1 MVVLMRILLLLLLL
15 AVSGWSAIGD
25 IVSVSIDTSGWFAFV
40 EIEGLDT
47 NGTYNLG
54 DSITL
59 KPDYAK
65 IQFTVSSEGYN
76 TSLVRAKHSRIVYG
90 TKQLRNVYPYHEDN
104 ADTLI
109 SGNVVCKVA
118 LSSAIFSRDSNI
130 TATIYE
136 SFYTQGIEHNNSA
149 TDLAVTNNS
158 NAEYPKVIGNWSYPG
173 QSVVTDDFTVRGCF
187 AHYSA
192 ENGKM
197 IQGVKFTATDQHG
210 HTFTSSVLN
219 PIFSNDSIIEFF
231 DTIDVSGF
239 TVGDQ
244 ITVNWTAYPIW
255 GDSLYS
261 GDGVNT
267 WPTPLY
273 CPQYYKY
280 VADRYCAVVDVNM
293 ADDASGQVILN
304 STFNPSA
311 PPTAYKNMFAAINA
325 IRVAMG
331 TADVSGAI
339 IYLRNGDHALYGGTI
354 TSGTVANYYITIQNF
369 PNESPVITSISTG
382 ALPVDSYV
390 KLKGLDVRISTGN
403 FASGETA
410 IWIDSC
416 TDNRTGGYFV
426 YSSVTP
432 TVYFLT
438 NNTVNV
444 AQNIP
449 HGTTNNP
456 IAILRNNHFNASGR
470 LNAYMII
477 GNKDGGISTYYS
489 GMTIPPIDNLFI
501 GFNFFSVTG
510 AISMFGN
517 AANPAIHGVAI
528 IQNIFEKT
536 TGTNPC
542 LQIAAD
548 GSLSSPVNNVLIWHN
563 TIIGERFNYSYN
575 DINLTGIDPPA
586 QRKLWSVKNNIV
598 HRMSIVT
605 DIDPHGGDASPLRNG
620 NWYNRYGVQRSGNV
634 FITRVYE
641 NEFWGFNSVNPTG
654 YWISANNLDI
664 QNYIKFVA
672 DKSYVG
678 NGAGNGDYH
687 LLEGSPA
694 IGNAY
699 DWVLPYDLDG
709 NERYS
714 GGAAGAYEYGEIPDT
729 TPSTPTITSVSP
741 SSPRLFKT
749 FEATGTNLSNCKLY
763 LNSVSLG
770 TPASATSTTI
780 SDTALGTTRGFHWLI
795 AEDTLTGM
803 RCSTSSRIYIKNT
816 QLDTVLLRRP

>member
-1 MVVLMRILLLLLLL
+1 MKKLLFILLL
-15 AVSGWSAIGD
+15 AVSGWSAPGD

-109 SGNVVCKVA
+109 GGNVVCKVA
-118 LSSAIFSRDSNI
+118 LSSAIFNRDSNI

-280 VADRYCAVVDVNM
+280 VDDRYCAVVDVNQI
-293 ADDASGQVILN
+293 DNTTGQVILN
-304 STFNPSA
+304 STFNPSS
-311 PPTAYKNMFAAINA
+311 PPAAYKNMFAAINA

-331 TADVSGAI
+331 TTDIAGGIV
-339 IYLRNGDHALYGGTI
+339 YLRNGNHARYGGTI
-354 TSGTVANYYITIQNF
+354 TSGTFASYWIEIKNF
-369 PNESPVITSISTG
+369 PNETPIIDVMNGSAKFP
-382 ALPVDSYV
+382 AKSYV
-390 KLKGLDVRISTGN
+390 KYSGIELKLSSGN
-403 FASGETA
+403 FSANEDGSWFDQC
-410 IWIDSC
+410 I
-416 TDNRTGGYFV
+416 DNRSGGVLIYNSKIN
-426 YSSVTP
+426 Y
-432 TVYFLT
+432 LT
-438 NNTVNV
+438 NNNMYRGQSFPYSTQNDPV
-444 AQNIP
+444 AIIRGNKFS
-449 HGTTNNP
+449 T
-456 IAILRNNHFNASGR
+456 ASSMR
-470 LNAYMII
+470 FVVYMII
-477 GNKDGGISTYYS
+477 GNKSTMTNVINFDTYYT
-489 GMTIPPIDNLFI
+489 GMTCPHSDNGFI
-501 GFNFFSVTG
+501 GFNRLSVSNNIG
-510 AISMFGN
+510 RLYDRDSCLHGLAIVN
-517 AANPAIHGVAI
+517 NV
-528 IQNIFEKT
+528 FEKT
-536 TGTNPC
+536 TTVDP
-542 LQIAAD
+542 LMQISAD
-548 GSLSSPVNNVLIWHN
+548 NSTSTPVYNVLLWHN
-563 TIIGERFNYSYN
+563 DFAGERVNYAYN
-575 DINLTGIDPPA
+575 DVNLNDVIPPA
-586 QRKLWSVKNNIV
+586 YRLYWSIKNNIF
-598 HRMSIVT
+598 HRVSTVA
-605 DIDPHGGDASPLRNG
+605 DVNAHGGTQGAPRDG
-620 NWYNRYGVQRSGNV
+620 GWYVRYGVQRSGNLFATQV
-634 FITRVYE
+634 
-641 NEFWGFNSVNPTG
+641 NDQEFWGFKNKNPDFG
-654 YWISANNLDI
+654 YSGNNTII
-664 QNYIKFVA
+664 QGYIKYVS
-672 DKSYVG
+672 DKSYIG
-678 NGAGNGDYH
+678 DGTGNGDYH
-687 LLEGSPA
+687 LLEGSSA

-699 DWVLPYDLDG
+699 DWVLPYDIDG
-709 NERYS
+709 NERYF
-714 GGAAGAYEYGEIPDT
+714 GGAAGAYEYG
-729 TPSTPTITSVSP
+729 TPPQFTKPQSTKHDI
-741 SSPRLFKT
+741 RGILR
-749 FEATGTNLSNCKLY
+749 GIL
-763 LNSVSLG
+763 
-770 TPASATSTTI
+770 
-780 SDTALGTTRGFHWLI
+780 RGFW
-795 AEDTLTGM
+795 
-803 RCSTSSRIYIKNT
+803 RW
-816 QLDTVLLRRP
+816 